1 MITPED
7 TLTHAVRGAVLTVIR
22 SPDNPAPPEAAEEI
36 ATQVVAELRRQP
48 AMRDALARP
57 DHAGGARPWY
67 QSRVTL
73 GALVA
78 LIGGAYSLGLDIADG
93 TPPSVD
99 SLSSQ
104 LTAILGAA
112 AVLSGGGRTKRRP

>member
-7 TLTHAVRGAVLTVIR
+7 TLTHAVRSAVLTVIR
-22 SPDNPAPPEAAEEI
+22 SPHNSAPPDAAEEI

-48 AMRDALARP
+48 VMRDAVARL
-57 DHAGGARPWY
+57 DHAGNARPWY

-78 LIGGAYSLGLDIADG
+78 LIGGIYSLGLDIADG

-104 LTAILGAA
+104 LTAILGAV
-112 AVLSGGGRTKRRP
+112 AVLTGGGRTKRRP